1 MVLCGAAANFAGGWL
16 HEKGREAVRE
26 MANIFK
32 LFKNLFKGPFIAD
45 APLELLQC
53 EYGCRV
59 RECNYG
65 KWRNCENRIRRMNE
79 EIAFLQSE
87 TGHDHVANQGR
98 PEVKR

>member
-1 MVLCGAAANFAGGWL
+1 M
-16 HEKGREAVRE
+16 KRDRETVRG

-32 LFKNLFKGPFIAD
+32 LFKNLFKGPFVVD
-45 APLELLQC
+45 VPLELLQC

-59 RECNYG
+59 RQCNYG

-87 TGHDHVANQGR
+87 ASHDQAANPRPTGGEALDAVSHSFR
-98 PEVKR
+98 S

>member
-1 MVLCGAAANFAGGWL
+1 
-16 HEKGREAVRE
+16 

-65 KWRNCENRIRRMNE
+65 KWRNCENRIRRMDE

-87 TGHDHVANQGR
+87 ASRDQAANLRPTGGEAVDAAAHGFR
-98 PEVKR
+98 S